1 MKAEILAGKDL
12 HNFVEVCT
20 LSVDRGDLEMRKTT
34 PTTIRI
40 QTPVKEAVQELA
52 IAKGTKFSKIV
63 HLALRQYL
71 ADQKTA

>member
-1 MKAEILAGKDL
+1 MYTVFKREELRMKP
-12 HNFVEVCT
+12 
-20 LSVDRGDLEMRKTT
+20 TT

-40 QTPVKEAVQELA
+40 QTPLKQEVQKLA
-52 IAKGTKFSKIV
+52 QSKGTKFSKIV